1 MASVTRFERC
11 YVASPV
17 CMPNRA
23 SIMTGRMP
31 AVHRVRMNGISLSLQ
46 ENTFVD
52 LLRLRGYRTALIGK
66 SHLQNMLDAPP
77 FVVREQIDEG
87 KWQPPIYAR
96 EAVKPALGDD
106 YGQDLPSR
114 SAERRVGKEGG
125 STCRFRWG
133 PYH

>member
-1 MASVTRFERC
+1 MRISDW
-11 YVASPV
+11 SSDV
-17 CMPNRA
+17 C
-23 SIMTGRMP
+23 S
-31 AVHRVRMNGISLSLQ
+31 SDL
-46 ENTFVD
+46 

-106 YGQDLPSR
+106 YGQELPSR
-114 SAERRVGKEGG
+114 WRSSEQYLVK
-125 STCRFRWG
+125 T
-133 PYH
+133 PYYGFEEIGRAHV